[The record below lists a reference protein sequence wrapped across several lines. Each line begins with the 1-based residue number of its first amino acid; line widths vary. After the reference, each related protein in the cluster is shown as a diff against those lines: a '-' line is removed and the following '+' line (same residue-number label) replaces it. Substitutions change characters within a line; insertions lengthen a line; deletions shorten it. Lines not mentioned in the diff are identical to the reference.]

1 MACQMLLQHYF
12 DGESSWKTMNWV
24 KYWCVTVFSFLSFFF
39 FSFFFSAINKA
50 TWIYGLLTA
59 IKQRYT
65 FGIVLGYSVHVNYN
79 TWPKRM
85 FLVKTVVQ
93 ELCAQLS
100 VLSRV
105 DLFQANVQTGVCFDL
120 MQRTASGQ
128 KHITPS
134 KGIKGQQRESSAS
147 R

>member
-1 MACQMLLQHYF
+1 MSNVTAALF
-12 DGESSWKTMNWV
+12 WRWV
-24 KYWCVTVFSFLSFFF
+24 IMEDNELSQILMCHCVFFIFFF
-39 FSFFFSAINKA
+39 LFLFLFLWINKA